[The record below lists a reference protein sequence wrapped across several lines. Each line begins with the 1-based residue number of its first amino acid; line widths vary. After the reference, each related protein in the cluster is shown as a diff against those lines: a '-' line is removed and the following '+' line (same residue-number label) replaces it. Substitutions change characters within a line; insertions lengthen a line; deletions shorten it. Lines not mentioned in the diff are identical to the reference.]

1 MKFKYL
7 TAALTSVILSASFFV
22 GVANAGLISY
32 EFTGELSTITDEH
45 NHLTNQ
51 FEIGNSFFGS
61 FSYLTEVVEGSPTA
75 SDPTTAIY
83 SAVLDFEVNIN
94 GYIFNGNSLESL
106 PGYLQIWNDRV
117 IGSSVVDAFSAASP
131 LDYTPPISGMGDG
144 TVVTQSTL
152 NLFDFTH
159 SASILGT
166 NIPNTV
172 NFTSYASRS
181 FSVVQLNTTTDE
193 AFHLNGVITSLN
205 AVSVPEPST
214 LAIFALGIMGL
225 ASRRFKKVS

>member
-7 TAALTSVILSASFFV
+7 TAALTSVILSTGCFV
-22 GVANAGLISY
+22 GVANASLISY
-32 EFTGELSTITDEH
+32 EFTGELSTITDEY

-51 FEIGNSFFGS
+51 FEIGNTFFGS
-61 FSYLTEVVEGSPTA
+61 FSYLTEEAEAPSTA

-83 SAVLDFEVNIN
+83 SAVLDFKVNIN
-94 GYIFNGNSLESL
+94 GYTFNGNSLESL
-106 PGYLQIWNDRV
+106 PGYLQIWDDRV
-117 IGSSVVDAFSAASP
+117 ISSSVVDAFSVSSP
-131 LDYTPPISGMGDG
+131 LDYTPPITGMGDG
-144 TVVTQSTL
+144 VVVAQSTL

-159 SASILGT
+159 STSILGT

-181 FSVVQLNTTTDE
+181 ISVVQLNATTNE
-193 AFHLNGVITSLN
+193 AFHLNGVVTSLS

-214 LAIFALGIMGL
+214 LAIFALGMIGL
-225 ASRRFKKVS
+225 ASRRFKK